1 MADQFNYDVFLSH
14 SRRDRERVREIAE
27 RLRADGL
34 RVWPGVFEPEVFEG
48 DGESLR
54 ADDRQAQREAGLEQ
68 SRVQVLCLSAH
79 AYGDEWAQLE
89 AETFRFR
96 DPLNQ
101 ARRFLLLRLDAAPIK
116 ESLAQFLTS
125 TDYRRRASRSMRSCL
140 KLS

>member
-1 MADQFNYDVFLSH
+1 MTDEFRYDVFLSH
-14 SRRDRERVREIAE
+14 CRRARERVREIAE

-34 RVWPGVFEPEVFEG
+34 RVWPGVFDDEG
-48 DGESLR
+48 EKLHGVGGAGGGAATAALR
-54 ADDRQAQREAGLEQ
+54 EEGLEQ
-68 SRVQVLCLSAH
+68 SRLLVLCLSAQ

-116 ESLAQFLTS
+116 ESLVEFPPINRLTEKQ
-125 TDYRRRASRSMRSCL
+125 A
-140 KLS
+140 K